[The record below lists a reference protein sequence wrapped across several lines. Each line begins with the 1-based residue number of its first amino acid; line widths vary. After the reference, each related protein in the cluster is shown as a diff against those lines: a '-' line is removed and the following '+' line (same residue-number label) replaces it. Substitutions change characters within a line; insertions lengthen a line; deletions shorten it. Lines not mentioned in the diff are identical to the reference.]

1 MATGAAPSYEDH
13 LRQAFGSQI
22 EALPLDQTQKAYLT
36 GRWLDQVSWL
46 ESRAKRAQR
55 RYYRLRLI
63 TVVGAVMIPALVGL
77 DGFEDEMGTIVRV
90 TTWIVSLVTATS
102 AAVEGFFR
110 FGERWRNYRR
120 TAEQLKTEGWLY
132 LQRAGPYAVDGAGH
146 DVLYRAFVGRVEEVI
161 TSDVEVYITEVAA
174 DRSKA
179 DGTAGAGG

>member
-1 MATGAAPSYEDH
+1 MADKTAPSYEDH

-22 EALPLDQTQKAYLT
+22 EALLLDAPQKAYLT

-55 RYYRLRLI
+55 RYYRLRLV

-77 DGFEDEMGTIVRV
+77 DPDPGVWEGVVRAA
-90 TTWIVSLVTATS
+90 TWIVSLVTATS

-146 DVLYRAFVGRVEEVI
+146 DVLYRAFVGRVEEIV

-174 DRSKA
+174 DRSKP
-179 DGTAGAGG
+179 GGPAGAGG

>member
-1 MATGAAPSYEDH
+1 VARTATPSYEDT
-13 LRQAFGSQI
+13 LREAFGSQI
-22 EALPLDQTQKAYLT
+22 ETLPLDPAQKAYLT
-36 GRWLDQVSWL
+36 ARWLDQVSWL

-77 DGFEDEMGTIVRV
+77 DGFDGNAGTAVRV
-90 TTWIVSLVTATS
+90 ATWVVSLVTATS

-132 LQRAGPYAVDGAGH
+132 LQRAGHYALDGAGH
-146 DVLYRAFVGRVEEVI
+146 ESLYRSFVGRVEEII

-174 DRSKA
+174 DRKQA
-179 DGTAGAGG
+179 DGPPGVGG